1 MTNSHSHEQ
10 HQHKTKDEF
19 YCIMSLGVWF
29 SFDCVIGENVM
40 NFHDCNF
47 IVFFFLIRKL
57 LSILI
62 RWSVIIGF
70 VNVKEES

>member
-1 MTNSHSHEQ
+1 
-10 HQHKTKDEF
+10 
-19 YCIMSLGVWF
+19 MSLGVWF